1 MSTTTKGAVLRII
14 LPRTKSEN
22 LLAQLGSSQR
32 LERREILLSPGRLT
46 TEEIVKYIREFAKLR
61 DETLHTIRLL
71 GVPRKARN
79 NVEPMKDPGRKL
91 DECWKQLDQIRNEYR
106 ESQSRIEKLE
116 REVEDAKK
124 TIGLINQILETGFGI
139 NDVRTG
145 GLGFNKIL
153 GRIPTRRL
161 HDAQK
166 ALQTNLKDQVLIAI
180 GNRKGDL
187 THLLVAVAGDKASV
201 VLQTLVLHDFVQ
213 TEIPNVDQP
222 DLKAALATEAQGQDG
237 ASKQLDAGKAKLQ
250 EFLLQASERLN
261 QLADISQEAL
271 IFLRAVLRMGED
283 TTAEHAFTVLEK
295 NPSSKVLEAF
305 TRSGALVEAE

>member
-1 MSTTTKGAVLRII
+1 MSTTTKGSVLRII
-14 LPRTKSEN
+14 LPRKESRN
-22 LLAQLGSSQR
+22 LLAQLGSSQK
-32 LERREILLSPGRLT
+32 LERREIVLSPGRLT
-46 TEEIVKYIREFAKLR
+46 TDEIAKYIREFARLR

-71 GVPRKARN
+71 GVPRKAN
-79 NVEPMKDPGRKL
+79 NSVEPLSDPGRKL
-91 DECWKQLDQIRNEYR
+91 DEYWKQLDQIRNEYR

-124 TIGLINQILETGFGI
+124 TIGLINQILETGFAI
-139 NDVRTG
+139 HDVRTR

-161 HDAQK
+161 QDARK

-180 GNRKGDL
+180 GNRKADW
-187 THLLVAVAGDKASV
+187 THLLVAVPGDKASV
-201 VLQTLVLHDFVQ
+201 ALQTLVLHDFVQ

-222 DLKAALATEAQGQDG
+222 DLKAALAMETQRQDTASRQLG
-237 ASKQLDAGKAKLQ
+237 AEKTKLQ
-250 EFLLQASERLN
+250 EFLREASEKLN

-283 TTAEHAFTVLEK
+283 TRAEHAFTILEK
-295 NPSSKVLEAF
+295 NPSSKVLDAL
-305 TRSGALVEAE
+305 TRCGALVESE

>member
-1 MSTTTKGAVLRII
+1 M
-14 LPRTKSEN
+14 
-22 LLAQLGSSQR
+22 
-32 LERREILLSPGRLT
+32 T
-46 TEEIVKYIREFAKLR
+46 TEEIARYIREFAKLR

-71 GVPRKARN
+71 GVSRRARN
-79 NVEPMKDPGRKL
+79 NVEPLSDPGRKL
-91 DECWKQLDQIRNEYR
+91 DEYWKQLDQIRNEYR

-153 GRIPTRRL
+153 GRISTRRL

-180 GNRKGDL
+180 GNRKGDW
-187 THLLVAVAGDKASV
+187 THLLVAVASDKASV

-222 DLKAALATEAQGQDG
+222 DLKAALATEAQGRDG

-250 EFLLQASERLN
+250 EFLLQASEKLN